1 MHSEIML
8 QIVLVQIP
16 HILDN
21 SQTSVKNLTSQIV
34 QALKNSKDF
43 DFSYRKERALL
54 KVFQLQHIHTIRSA
68 LAFFKTI
75 PQSPPRRPCL
85 LWSLF
90 SEHAQMRIQ
99 VRVLFQCVQCTPSFK
114 IAASKILAS
123 HISKKSFI
131 RFANRSLIGKY
142 FTHTLLGSTAPMSY
156 LPT

>member
-43 DFSYRKERALL
+43 DFSYRKERTPKGLSTLAHTYYQICFGL
-54 KVFQLQHIHTIRSA
+54 FQNH
-68 LAFFKTI
+68 

-99 VRVLFQCVQCTPSFK
+99 VRVLFQCVHLV
-114 IAASKILAS
+114 SKQQLAKYQ
-123 HISKKSFI
+123 HHTYLKKSFI

-142 FTHTLLGSTAPMSY
+142 FTHTLLGSTSPMSY
-156 LPT
+156 LPKIL